1 MQQTFCGYSKAILG
15 VALIAL
21 GLFVFRADLEQSAA
35 QMNYTRSIFLPAGNA
50 DTLGTLPTIIL
61 VLWRVWRCYAADQ
74 LLFLHG
80 VFYYLSVFCWPVLL
94 FVVGTLLM
102 SEEYA
107 EE

>member
-15 VALIAL
+15 VVLIAL
-21 GLFVFRADLEQSAA
+21 GLFVFHTDLEQSAA
-35 QMNYTRSIFLPAGNA
+35 QMNYTRSVFFPAVHG
-50 DTLGTLPTIIL
+50 DTFGTMITIIL

-80 VFYYLSVFCWPVLL
+80 VFYHLSVLCWPVLL
-94 FVVGTLLM
+94 VVVGTLLT